1 VREEYRASRERP
13 EAFERVPLRSS
24 LARLG
29 ELRVSLPSR
38 RAFMND
44 GAHTFLRESYL
55 VTGAHFAIATN
66 SEEILAAARNS
77 FGQPVEPESSP
88 DLTMR
93 LWVDPAAQS
102 FPPWPHPHFRGLG
115 YLVYA
120 GFDSENSLLL
130 NLRRGRLVG
139 RFSRAMARDQ
149 GYWQRVIFPT
159 VVGFASEALG
169 VTVLHCACAE
179 RDGNGLLLAGE
190 SGSGKSTLSLAMARN
205 GFAFLADD
213 WTYLSGADS
222 HVLAWGFVTPVKLLP
237 DAGKYFREL
246 RNLELSISLNGECAY
261 EVDPKRVFGVRRS
274 FRCEPRWLVF
284 LERQPKT
291 GHTFVRMPPQ
301 EAAARL
307 ESGLAL
313 LPPELSQLWEIQRAT
328 IRSLVERPC
337 WLLRYGENPHEI
349 AQVLVRL
356 CAESP
361 QKVEPGIIP
370 RNSSDFVRTGPDL
383 TRRLTSTPYAADLC
397 TGGRA
402 IRLETNSPAILR
414 QVVTALGRD
423 GKMPS
428 SHEPFLW
435 RLISDDDG
443 GLNSPWLHFSSIA
456 ADGLSLVN
464 IGQRSF
470 LAGDREAR
478 CAVGF
483 LAEELLKDDKGFV
496 EFFLT
501 RLLSITETALGLTS
515 GLQG

>member
-1 VREEYRASRERP
+1 
-13 EAFERVPLRSS
+13 
-24 LARLG
+24 
-29 ELRVSLPSR
+29 
-38 RAFMND
+38 MN
-44 GAHTFLRESYL
+44 TSLRESYL

-66 SEEILAAARNS
+66 SEEIIAAARNS
-77 FGQPVEPESSP
+77 FGQVVEPESSP

-102 FPPWPHPHFRGLG
+102 FPPWPRPYFRGLG
-115 YLVYA
+115 HLVYA

-139 RFSRAMARDQ
+139 RFSLAMARDQ

-190 SGSGKSTLSLAMARN
+190 SGSGKSTLSLVMARN
-205 GFAFLADD
+205 GFAFLSDD
-213 WTYLSGADS
+213 WTYLSGVDS
-222 HVLAWGFVTPVKLLP
+222 QVLAWGFVTPVKLLP
-237 DAGKYFREL
+237 DAVKYFHEL
-246 RNLELSISLNGECAY
+246 RSLEMSVSLNGECAY
-261 EVDPKRVFGVRRS
+261 EVDPERVFGVRRS
-274 FRCEPRWLVF
+274 LRCKPRWLVF
-284 LERQPKT
+284 LERHPKT
-291 GHTFVRMPPQ
+291 GHTFVRMPPP

-313 LPPELSQLWEIQRAT
+313 LPPELSQLLEIQRAT

-356 CAESP
+356 CADSRQEA
-361 QKVEPGIIP
+361 EPGIVP
-370 RNSSDFVRTGPDL
+370 RSSIDVARKGPDL
-383 TRRLTSTPYAADLC
+383 TRRLTPTPYVADLC
-397 TGGRA
+397 AAGRA

-414 QVVTALGRD
+414 QAGTALRRD
-423 GKMPS
+423 GKMPP

-443 GLNSPWLHFSSIA
+443 GPNSPWPHFSSIA
-456 ADGLSLVN
+456 ADSLSLVN

-483 LAEELLKDDKGFV
+483 LAEELLKDDKGF
-496 EFFLT
+496 EKFFLS
-501 RLLSITETALGLTS
+501 RLLSITETALG
-515 GLQG
+515 

>member
-1 VREEYRASRERP
+1 
-13 EAFERVPLRSS
+13 
-24 LARLG
+24 
-29 ELRVSLPSR
+29 
-38 RAFMND
+38 
-44 GAHTFLRESYL
+44 LRESYL

-77 FGQPVEPESSP
+77 FGQVVEPESSP

-102 FPPWPHPHFRGLG
+102 SPPWPCPYFRGLG
-115 YLVYA
+115 HLVYA
-120 GFDSENSLLL
+120 GFDSENSLIL

-139 RFSRAMARDQ
+139 RFSQAMARDQ

-159 VVGFASEALG
+159 VVGFASDALD

-190 SGSGKSTLSLAMARN
+190 AGSGKSTLSVAMARN
-205 GFAFLADD
+205 GFAFLSDD

-222 HVLAWGFVTPVKLLP
+222 QVLAWGVVTPVKLLP
-237 DAGKYFREL
+237 DAVKYFHEL
-246 RNLELSISLNGECAY
+246 RGLEPSVSLNGECAY
-261 EVDPKRVFGVRRS
+261 EVDPERVFGVRRS
-274 FRCEPRWLVF
+274 LRCEPRWLVF
-284 LERQPKT
+284 LERQLKT
-291 GHTFVRMPPQ
+291 GHTIVRMPPQ

-313 LPPELSQLWEIQRAT
+313 LPPELSQLLEIQRAT

-337 WLLRYGENPHEI
+337 WLLRYGQNPHEI
-349 AQVLVRL
+349 AQVLVTL
-356 CAESP
+356 CGDSP
-361 QKVEPGIIP
+361 QEVEPGIVSRDRI
-370 RNSSDFVRTGPDL
+370 DVVREGPDL
-383 TRRLTSTPYAADLC
+383 TRRLTPTPYVADLC
-397 TGGRA
+397 AAGRA

-414 QVVTALGRD
+414 QAGIALCRD
-423 GKMPS
+423 NKMPS

-435 RLISDDDG
+435 RLISDNDG
-443 GLNSPWLHFSSIA
+443 GLQSWRQFSSIA

-483 LAEELLKDDKGFV
+483 LPEELLKDDNGF
-496 EFFLT
+496 EKFFLS
-501 RLLSITETALGLTS
+501 RVLSVTETTLGLNS